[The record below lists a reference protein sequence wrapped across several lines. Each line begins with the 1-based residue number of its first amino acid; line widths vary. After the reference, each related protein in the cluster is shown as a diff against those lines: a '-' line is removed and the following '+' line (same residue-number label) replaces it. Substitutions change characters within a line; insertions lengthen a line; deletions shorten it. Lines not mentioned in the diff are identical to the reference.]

1 MDGLMQTTIPQERI
15 TRDALRDLFFINFL
29 SGSVYDSEAAIRS
42 AAREVGLTFPH
53 PLFLVLIARTE
64 HWGSAFAKGE
74 VDLRECHFIL
84 RNALE
89 NGFPGICQASNVL
102 GEMTAI
108 INLEALRSPALTELH
123 NLRGRFLKYW
133 IPNLA
138 YLPPFQF
145 PGSIIIWS
153 SCRRPFR
160 THGMYRNTS
169 S

>member
-42 AAREVGLTFPH
+42 AACEVGLTFPH

-89 NGFPGICQASNVL
+89 NGFSGICQAANVL

-108 INLEALRSPALTELH
+108 INLVS
-123 NLRGRFLKYW
+123 
-133 IPNLA
+133 
-138 YLPPFQF
+138 
-145 PGSIIIWS
+145 
-153 SCRRPFR
+153 R
-160 THGMYRNTS
+160 T
-169 S
+169 